1 MTALSMEVLAQAPVR
16 ARAERVLALDAL
28 RGVTVVGMIAV
39 NAAGFLHSDG
49 GYPAFPALLH
59 SEWAGFSLADA
70 VFPSFIF
77 MVGASIGFSV
87 RDPRALS
94 DDVRAGA
101 YQTLFWRAMRLLALG
116 FVVCN
121 LFWLQTPD
129 GYQAR
134 YCGVLQRIGLV
145 YFAAGLLF
153 LATGPRTR
161 AVVAGVLL
169 LAYWPLTLLP
179 FPDGSTRLDATGL
192 NFVSWLERSW
202 LGVHAYVKGPH
213 GYDPEGL
220 LSTLPAI
227 AQALMG
233 VAAAEWMKRRGPTA
247 AAIGTLVLAGLISVA
262 LGLAWSGVFP
272 PVKALWTSS
281 FVLISTGPPLILL
294 ALFWWL
300 LDAKRIR
307 PPGLDILL
315 AFGANAILAYVIHEV
330 GSVVLEWSGVR
341 AIWSFAARFGRPETA
356 TLLPVALF
364 VALVWLPIGALYRR
378 KIFVRI

>member
-1 MTALSMEVLAQAPVR
+1 M
-16 ARAERVLALDAL
+16 ALDAL
-28 RGVTVVGMIAV
+28 RGLTVIGMIVV

-59 SEWAGFSLADA
+59 SEWAGFSLADS

-77 MVGASIGFSV
+77 MVGVSIGFSV

-94 DDVRAGA
+94 DDMRAAA
-101 YQTLFWRAMRLLALG
+101 YQTLFWRSIRLLVVG
-116 FVVCN
+116 FLVCN

-134 YCGVLQRIGLV
+134 YLGVLQRIGLV

-153 LATGPRTR
+153 LTTGPLIRVLI
-161 AVVAGVLL
+161 AVTVL

-179 FPDGSTRLDATGL
+179 FPDGATRLDATGL
-192 NFVSWLERSW
+192 NFVSWLERSV

-227 AQALMG
+227 AQALLG
-233 VAAAEWMKRRGPTA
+233 VAAAEWMKRRGPTSA
-247 AAIGTLVLAGLISVA
+247 AVATLVLAGLTSIA
-262 LGLAWSGVFP
+262 LGLAWGALFP

-294 ALFWWL
+294 ALLWRL
-300 LDAKRIR
+300 LDADRAR
-307 PPGLDILL
+307 PPGLDFVL

-330 GSVVLEWSGVR
+330 ASVVLEWSGVK
-341 AIWSFAARFGRPETA
+341 AIWAVADRFGRPETA
-356 TLLPVALF
+356 TLVPVALF
-364 VALVWLPIGALYRR
+364 VALVWLPIGYMYRR
-378 KIFVRI
+378 KWFVRI